1 MKLPRSRMSLRDLA
15 AEAVAGIMQ
24 RPARSALTA
33 VGTVLG
39 VGALIAVTGLTST
52 AASQID
58 GRFSEL
64 TATEVTV
71 DDIAPDITGQAGPAF
86 PGDADAR
93 IQQLHGV
100 TAAGVSWH
108 VRLQTGQVVASGPSG
123 AAYTTTDRQAQL
135 TAASAGALRAAGA
148 TLQQGRTYDEFHD
161 QHREHVAVLGAATAT
176 RLGITSLRTQP
187 AVFIGST
194 PFAVIGILADVQRRA
209 DLLTSVIVPRT
220 TAEELWG
227 PPTDDRARMLITTQL
242 GAATQ
247 IAAEAPL
254 VLRPDH
260 PDYLRATPPPDP
272 RSLRS
277 GVENDLGQL
286 FLLLAAVCLVIGAV
300 GIANTTLVAVL
311 ERSGE
316 IGLRRALGARARHIT
331 TQFLAESTAL
341 GLIGGLVG
349 ASLGTVTIVVVAAA
363 KQWTPVLHPA
373 AIATAPFLGLAT
385 GLLAGTYP
393 AWRASRI
400 QPAEALRRH

>member
-1 MKLPRSRMSLRDLA
+1 MKLPRSRMSLRDLG
-15 AEAVAGIMQ
+15 AEAAAGVMQ

-58 GRFSEL
+58 ARFNQL

-71 DDIAPDITGQAGPAF
+71 DDIGPSLPGQPGPAF
-86 PGDADAR
+86 PADADAR
-93 IQQLHGV
+93 VERLHGV

-108 VRLQTGQVVASGPSG
+108 VRLQPGQVIASGPPG
-123 AAYTTTDRQAQL
+123 AAYAVTDRQAQL
-135 TAASAGALRAAGA
+135 TAVSAGALRAVGP
-148 TLQQGRTYDEFHD
+148 TLQQGRVYDKFHEE
-161 QHREHVAVLGAATAT
+161 HRQRVAVLGSATAS
-176 RLGITSLRTQP
+176 RLGITNLQGQP

-194 PFAVIGILADVQRRA
+194 SFVVIGILADVQRRP
-209 DLLTSVIVPRT
+209 DLLTSVIIPR
-220 TAEELWG
+220 ASAQDLWG
-227 PPTDDRARMLITTQL
+227 APVDDPAKMLITTQL
-242 GAATQ
+242 GAAAQ
-247 IAAEAPL
+247 IASEVPL
-254 VLRPDH
+254 ALRPDH
-260 PDYLRATPPPDP
+260 PDYLRAIPPPDP
-272 RSLRS
+272 RNLRS

-286 FLLLAAVCLVIGAV
+286 FLLLAAICLVIGAV

-331 TQFLAESTAL
+331 AQFLAESMAL
-341 GLIGGLVG
+341 GLLGGVVG
-349 ASLGTVTIVVVAAA
+349 ASLGTVTIVAVATV

-373 AIATAPFLGLAT
+373 TIATAPLLGLVT
-385 GLLAGTYP
+385 GLLAGAYP

-400 QPAEALRRH
+400 QPAEALRR

>member
-15 AEAVAGIMQ
+15 SEAVAGIMQ

-58 GRFSEL
+58 ARFSEL

-71 DDIAPDITGQAGPAF
+71 DDIAPDVPGQAGPAF
-86 PGDADAR
+86 PSDADAQVQR
-93 IQQLHGV
+93 LHGV

-108 VRLQTGQVVASGPSG
+108 VRLQPGQDIASGPPG
-123 AAYTTTDRQAQL
+123 AIYTTSDRQAQL
-135 TAASAGALRAAGA
+135 TAASAGALRAAGP
-148 TLQQGRTYDEFHD
+148 TLQQGRSYDEFHD
-161 QHREHVAVLGAATAT
+161 QHREHVAVLGAATAA
-176 RLGITSLRTQP
+176 RLGITDLRNQP
-187 AVFIGST
+187 AVFIGSS
-194 PFAVIGILADVQRRA
+194 PFAVIGILADVQRRP
-209 DLLTSVIVPRT
+209 DLLSSVIVPRT

-227 PPTDDRARMLITTQL
+227 PPTDDRAKMLITTQL
-242 GAATQ
+242 GAAAQ
-247 IAAEAPL
+247 IAAEAP
-254 VLRPDH
+254 VALRPDH

-331 TQFLAESTAL
+331 TQFLAESMAL
-341 GLIGGLVG
+341 GLLGGLVG
-349 ASLGTVTIVVVAAA
+349 ASLGTVTIVAVAAA

-373 AIATAPFLGLAT
+373 TIATAPLLGLAT
-385 GLLAGTYP
+385 GLLAGAYP

-400 QPAEALRRH
+400 QPAEALRR